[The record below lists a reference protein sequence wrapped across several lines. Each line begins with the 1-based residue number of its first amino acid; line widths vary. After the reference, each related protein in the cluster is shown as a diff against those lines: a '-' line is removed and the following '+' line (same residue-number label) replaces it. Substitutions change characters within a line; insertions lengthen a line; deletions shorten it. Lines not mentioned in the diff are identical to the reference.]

1 MTLTPRHRAIGAA
14 VLAVVAVTAVAIAAR
29 GGAPDLATAEV
40 TSGPFIDIV
49 EIRGEIRP
57 FKSAVVTAPND
68 AGDLQILTLARNGSR
83 VNPGD
88 VLVEFDS
95 SRPRAEMLGRMTELK
110 QAQAQVE
117 EQRAEARISR
127 ESNATA
133 VLKADYDVQ
142 RARLDLSGEEFIPK
156 LDVEKSRL
164 LLNDAEQRLIEMRA
178 KAAADA
184 RASEETIARAVRRAE
199 RVRMD
204 IDRRQRVLGNLQL
217 RAPAAGIVNIMLNP
231 RNSTPMQPPQE
242 FRPGDQAWPG
252 AQIIELP
259 DLSSVHLLARVEES
273 DRGRVQTSQRATIV
287 VDAIPGSSLGATLTS
302 ISLLTRPDFS
312 TGFPPGRNF
321 DMRITVDDTEARLRP
336 GQSATAR
343 VEVGRIENATLVP
356 AGAIFVVNGLPTVY
370 RLEGRRFVPV
380 VVTIAR
386 RGRDQVAVSGGVAP
400 GDKVA
405 LSDPTVTDEG
415 SGQ

>member
-1 MTLTPRHRAIGAA
+1 MTRARRNGVIGGAA
-14 VLAVVAVTAVAIAAR
+14 AAVVALTAIVMASR

-40 TSGPFIDIV
+40 TTGPFIDVV

-57 FKSAVVTAPND
+57 FKSLVVTAPND
-68 AGDLQILTLARNGSR
+68 AGDLQILTLARNGAP
-83 VNPGD
+83 VKAGD
-88 VLVEFDS
+88 VIVEFDA
-95 SRPRAEMLGRMTELK
+95 SRPRAELMGRLTELK
-110 QAQAQVE
+110 QAEAQVD
-117 EQRAEARISR
+117 EQRAQARITR
-127 ESNATA
+127 ESNDTA

-142 RARLDLSGEEFIPK
+142 RARLDLSGEEFIPR

-164 LLNDAEQRLIEMRA
+164 LLKDAEQRLIEMKA

-184 RASEETIARAVRRAE
+184 RASAETIARAARRAA
-199 RVRMD
+199 RIRMD
-204 IDRRQRVLGNLQL
+204 IDRRHRVLANLQL
-217 RAPAAGIVNIMLNP
+217 RAPAPGVVNIMLNP

-259 DLSSVHLLARVEES
+259 DLSSVHLLARVEEA
-273 DRGRVQTSQRATIV
+273 DRGRVQASQRATIV
-287 VDAIPGSSLGATLTS
+287 VDAIPGSRLAATLTD

-321 DMRITVDDTEARLRP
+321 DMRISVDDVEARLRP

-356 AGAIFVVNGLPTVY
+356 AGAVFIVNGLPTVY
-370 RLEGRRFVPV
+370 RLEGRRFEPR

-386 RGRDQVAVSGGVAP
+386 RGRDQVALSGGVEA

-405 LSDPTVTDEG
+405 LSDPTLTEEG
-415 SGQ
+415 SAK

>member
-1 MTLTPRHRAIGAA
+1 MERICTKNGK
-14 VLAVVAVTAVAIAAR
+14 VSCIAAR

-57 FKSAVVTAPND
+57 FKSVVVTAPND
-68 AGDLQILTLARNGSR
+68 AGALQILTLARNGAR

-95 SRPRAEMLGRMTELK
+95 SSPRAEMAARMTELK

-164 LLNDAEQRLIEMRA
+164 LLNDAEQRLIEMGA

-184 RASEETIARAVRRAE
+184 RASEETIARAVRRVE

-204 IDRRQRVLGNLQL
+204 IDRRQRVLANLQL

-273 DRGRVQTSQRATIV
+273 DRGRVQTAQRATIA

-321 DMRITVDDTEARLRP
+321 DMRITVDDAEVRLRP

-343 VEVGRIENATLVP
+343 VEVGRIENATLLP
-356 AGAIFVVNGLPTVY
+356 AGAVFVVNGLPTVY
-370 RLEGRRFVPV
+370 KLESRRFVPV
-380 VVTIAR
+380 VIAIAR
-386 RGRDQVAVSGGVAP
+386 RGRDQVAVSSGVMP

-405 LSDPTVTDEG
+405 LSDPTAIEEG